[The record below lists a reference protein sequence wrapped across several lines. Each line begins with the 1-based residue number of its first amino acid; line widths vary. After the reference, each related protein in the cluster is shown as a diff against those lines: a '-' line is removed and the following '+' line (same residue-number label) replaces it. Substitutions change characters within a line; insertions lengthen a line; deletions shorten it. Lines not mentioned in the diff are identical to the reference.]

1 MGVGIVKTSLRLGAL
16 ISVIVAAALLPAG
29 SPASAAPDP
38 AIDSAPAKITWQP
51 CPAQPTVDCG
61 TVRAPLDYAHPGG
74 ASITLG
80 LARHKASDPAHR
92 VGTLFV
98 NPGGPGGS
106 GVEIAEFAELVFSP
120 QLNARF
126 DIVGIDPRGVGAS
139 TPVRCAV
146 ELNPP
151 GYTLF
156 PRTEQQFAQMVAH
169 NRAVGRS
176 CLKET
181 GPLLGHVDTIS
192 TARDIEVVRRALGV
206 STVNFFGLSYGT
218 QLGAN
223 YAQLYPHRVRAM
235 ALDAAL
241 EHSLSEVGMLADE
254 ISTAE
259 DVFDRFA
266 AWCRSTPSCA
276 LYGQDVG
283 RVYDDLVA
291 AADRAPIPVPGAI
304 RPVSGEDIRLNTQDK
319 LLFKEPVVF
328 GDGWAA
334 LATAIAQARAGNAAA
349 FAFHPVSGPTDVSY
363 AALAIGCMDYPSEI
377 HNFGEMQ
384 QRIELGRQ
392 LAPHLQGAVQTWTL
406 TRCLGWPVKA
416 ANPPHRLDVRGT
428 PPILIINA
436 THDPSTSYKW
446 AHGLAAQIHGSAL
459 LTRVG
464 DGHTSYFSSPCAQAA
479 IDRYLIEA
487 RTAGPN
493 QVCVG

>member
-1 MGVGIVKTSLRLGAL
+1 LERTVKTSSRLTAL
-16 ISVIVAAALLPAG
+16 LGIVLTAALVPAG
-29 SPASAAPDP
+29 SRASAAPDSP
-38 AIDSAPAKITWQP
+38 AAQPSGVAWQP
-51 CPAQPTVDCG
+51 CPDRPTVDCA
-61 TVRAPLDYAHPGG
+61 TVRVPLDWARPGG
-74 ASITLG
+74 ASIDLG
-80 LARHKASDPAHR
+80 LARHRAGDPAHR

-106 GVEIAEFAELVFSP
+106 GVEITKFAELVFTP

-139 TPVRCAV
+139 TPVKCGV
-146 ELNPP
+146 ELSPP

-156 PRTEQQFAQMVAH
+156 PRTEQQFQQMVAH
-169 NRAVGRS
+169 NRAVGQS
-176 CLKET
+176 CLHQT
-181 GPLLGHVDTIS
+181 GALLGHVDTIS
-192 TARDIEVVRRALGV
+192 VVRDMEAVRRALGL
-206 STVNFFGLSYGT
+206 STVNFLGLSYGT
-218 QLGAN
+218 QIGAN

-241 EHSLSEVGMLADE
+241 EHSLSEVPMLADE

-266 AWCRSTPSCA
+266 VWCRTTPTCA

-283 RVYDDLVA
+283 RVYDDIVA
-291 AADRAPIPVPGAI
+291 AADRAPMPVPGAV

-319 LLFKEPVVF
+319 LLFKDPTVF
-328 GDGWAA
+328 GGGWPT
-334 LATAIAQARAGNAAA
+334 LATAIAQTRAGDASA
-349 FAFHPVSGPTDVSY
+349 FAIPPSSGPTDFNY

-377 HNFGEMQ
+377 DSYGEMQ

-406 TRCLGWPVKA
+406 TRCLGWPVRA

-428 PPILIINA
+428 PPLLIVNA
-436 THDPSTSYKW
+436 THDPSTSYTW

-464 DGHTSYFSSPCAQAA
+464 DGHTSYLTSPCAQAV

-487 RTAGPN
+487 RTAGAN
-493 QVCVG
+493 QVCVD